1 MVKGEN
7 KALFVSDQIE
17 QAIVILRGQKVL
29 MDEQLAAFYSVEVKQ
44 LIRQV
49 KRNYDRFPEDF
60 MFQLSAEEW
69 ESLRCQFGTTKNAV
83 SGETLRSQ
91 IATAKKENR
100 GGRRTPPYAFTEQGV
115 AMLSSVIRSKKAIE
129 VNIEIMRAFVR
140 LRQLLMMNK
149 ELAERILKLE
159 EEMLQQGSKF
169 GGMEG
174 QIQKI
179 FGLLQKLFNPPADP
193 PKTKIGFRST

>member
-1 MVKGEN
+1 MVKGDN

-17 QAIVILRGQKVL
+17 QAIVIIRGQKVL
-29 MDEQLAAFYSVEVKQ
+29 MSTQLAEFYGVEPKR
-44 LIRQV
+44 LIEQV
-49 KRNYDRFPEDF
+49 KRNIERFPEDF
-60 MFQLSAEEW
+60 MFQLTAEEW
-69 ESLRCQFGTTKNAV
+69 ANLK
-83 SGETLRSQ
+83 SQ
-91 IATAKKENR
+91 IATSSLEHH
-100 GGRRTPPYAFTEQGV
+100 GGLRKMPYAFTEQGV
-115 AMLSSVIRSKKAIE
+115 AMLSSVIRSKKAVE

-159 EEMLQQGSKF
+159 QEMLQQGSKF

-179 FGLLQKLFNPPADP
+179 FGLLQQLFNPPPDP
-193 PKTKIGFRST
+193 PKTRIGFRSK